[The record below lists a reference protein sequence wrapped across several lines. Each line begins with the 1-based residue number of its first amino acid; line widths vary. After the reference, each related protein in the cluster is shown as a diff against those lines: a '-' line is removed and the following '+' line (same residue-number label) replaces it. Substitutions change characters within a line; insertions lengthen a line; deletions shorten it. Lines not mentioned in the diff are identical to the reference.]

1 MPVTA
6 TSLDRRAFA
15 HSFVPSRPTV
25 PRGRDLARAGVGAF
39 VGILIAS
46 VLGKLVPGGPAAL
59 PFIIAPMGATAVLVF
74 AVPASP
80 LAQPYPVLGGNV
92 VSTCVGIA
100 AAKVI
105 DDPMWAAT
113 VAVSV
118 AIVAMMLL
126 GCLHPPGG
134 ACALYAA
141 VGAPAVAAHGFLFP
155 LWPVGVNTVALLALG
170 IAVNN
175 LTGRRYP
182 HVPPPPRPADA
193 EKPPLER
200 VGVDTADV
208 AAAMRQLDE
217 GLDIHPADVVRLV
230 RQAEANAIG
239 RQLGDLR
246 CGDVMDHDITTVH
259 PADSLFRAR
268 TLINR
273 HHTKALP
280 VIDDDGRLVGI
291 VTMADLF
298 NLDAAELATV
308 ESVMTSDPVTVH
320 EDTPVAQLVAL
331 MTDRQ
336 FRQIPVVTA
345 DRRLAGLI
353 SRAELIA
360 VLHRTLLGPA
370 GA

>member
-1 MPVTA
+1 MA
-6 TSLDRRAFA
+6 DTSLDLRTFA
-15 HSFVPSRPTV
+15 RSFVPPRPMF
-25 PRGRDLARAGVGAF
+25 PRGRDLARAGIGALF
-39 VGILIAS
+39 GIAIAA
-46 VLGKLVPGGPAAL
+46 VVGKLTPGGPAAL
-59 PFIIAPMGATAVLVF
+59 PYIVAPIGASAVLVF

-80 LAQPYPVLGGNV
+80 LAQPYSVFGGNV
-92 VSTCVGIA
+92 VSATVGIA
-100 AAKVI
+100 AAKLI

-113 VAVSV
+113 VAVAV

-134 ACALYAA
+134 ACALFAA
-141 VGAPAVAAHGFLFP
+141 VGSPAVAHHGFLFP
-155 LWPVGVNTVALLALG
+155 LWPVGVNTAALLAVG
-170 IAVNN
+170 VAVNN

-182 HVPPPPRPADA
+182 HAPAPPAPAGA
-193 EKPPLER
+193 ERPPLER

-217 GLDIHPADVVRLV
+217 GLDIHPSDVVRLV
-230 RQAEANAIG
+230 RAAEANAID

-246 CGDVMDHDITTVH
+246 CGDVMDRTISTVH

-273 HHTKALP
+273 HQTKALP
-280 VIDDDGRLVGI
+280 VTDERGRLVGI

-298 NLDAAELATV
+298 NRDAAELGTV
-308 ESVMTSDPVTVH
+308 ESVMTADPVTVR

-331 MTDRQ
+331 MTDLRYRQ
-336 FRQIPVVTA
+336 LPVVTG
-345 DRRLAGLI
+345 DHVLAGVI

-360 VLHRTLLGPA
+360 VLHGALLGRADA
-370 GA
+370 G